1 LAASTRFTDSSDF
14 IMPPAKSDPLE
25 KDHDV
30 HRVLGS
36 NRVLAFRFTYFYWAA
51 GDIVT
56 FPMRVGVV
64 GVGSMGQNHV
74 RVLSEISQLV
84 GVADTNVKIGA
95 EVSNRFSVSF
105 FMNYKDLLK
114 ERLDAVVI
122 AAPTDLH
129 YEMVSAALSAGL
141 HVLVEKPITSS
152 YRQAE
157 KLVEKAEDLG
167 LILAV
172 GHIERHN
179 PVVGFAKKALAG
191 NEYGHLITA
200 STRRVSSLPER
211 VRDVGVIMDLG
222 IHDIDVL
229 RHLIG
234 SPVKSVYTLGGR
246 EKHAMFEDHANILM
260 SFENGVT
267 GFVEVNWLTPM
278 KVRKLSLTCLKN
290 FVELDYTTQS
300 VTISSS
306 TLMKY
311 DPFNLYQV
319 PFEYDIRQVSLQKRE
334 PLRLEIEDFLGA
346 IKSKRKPLA
355 TGRDAMETL
364 RVAEAALRSQ
374 KRGAVVKLD

>member
-1 LAASTRFTDSSDF
+1 LNLD
-14 IMPPAKSDPLE
+14 
-25 KDHDV
+25 
-30 HRVLGS
+30 RVLS
-36 NRVLAFRFTYFYWAA
+36 SFLAYFYWAA
-51 GDIVT
+51 ADTGA
-56 FPMRVGVV
+56 FPMRVGVI
-64 GVGSMGQNHV
+64 GVGSMGQNHA
-74 RVLSEISQLV
+74 RVLSEMARLV
-84 GVADTNVKIGA
+84 GVSDTNVKTGA
-95 EVSNRFSVSF
+95 AVSDKFSVSY

-122 AAPTDLH
+122 AAPTNLH
-129 YEMVSAALSAGL
+129 YDMANKALAAGL
-141 HVLVEKPITSS
+141 HVLVEKPICSNL
-152 YRQAE
+152 RQAE
-157 KLVEKAEDLG
+157 KLVENAEDLG
-167 LILAV
+167 LVLAV

-179 PVVGFAKKALAG
+179 PVVRFAKKALQA
-191 NEYGHLITA
+191 NDYGQLITA

-222 IHDIDVL
+222 IHDMDVL
-229 RHLIG
+229 RYLIG
-234 SPVKSVYTLGGR
+234 SPVKSVYSLGGR
-246 EKHAMFEDHANILM
+246 ETHEKFEDHANILM

-306 TLMKY
+306 TLMKF

-319 PFEYDIRQVSLQKRE
+319 PFEYDIRHVSLQKKE
-334 PLRLEIEDFLGA
+334 PLRLELEDFLDA
-346 IKSKRKPLA
+346 IKRKRKPLA

-374 KRGAVVKLD
+374 RQGKVVKID